1 MPRDPASLPTT
12 EAPRRLDAI
21 DLARGVMLVFMAGY
35 HGAWDLVFLGLAD
48 LPLLTH
54 WFWLTARTLIAGS
67 FLALVGVS
75 LVLATRSGIHWG
87 RFGRRLAV
95 IVLCAAIVSAATFF
109 AIPDSWIFFGIL
121 HSIAVCSV
129 LALPFLRLPL
139 PVLIVA
145 AAVVIALPA
154 VAAAPVFDTPG
165 LRWIGLVTV
174 GPDTFDFVPV
184 LPWFAWVL
192 AGIAVGR
199 LLARP
204 NGPAVP
210 LWLWR
215 ARSGPARLLGFAG
228 RHSLAV
234 YMLHQP
240 VLIALLAGVVLV
252 TGQGTLPGLAAVD
265 PRPAFV
271 QNCLSAC
278 TPNRAETWCTD
289 YCACLADAT
298 AAADLLDASI
308 EDTDAMTA
316 FQELGLACAA
326 APDGTANGAPDTNPD
341 AENSP

>member
-1 MPRDPASLPTT
+1 MPRDPASSPIT

-21 DLARGVMLVFMAGY
+21 DLARGIMLVFMAGY

-75 LVLATRSGIHWG
+75 LVLATRSGINWP
-87 RFGRRLAV
+87 RFGRRLGV
-95 IVLCAAIVSAATFF
+95 IVLCAAIVSVATYF
-109 AIPDSWIFFGIL
+109 AIPDNWIFFGIL

-139 PVLIVA
+139 PVLIA
-145 AAVVIALPA
+145 AAALVIALPEI
-154 VAAAPVFDTPG
+154 AASPLFDTPG

-174 GPDTFDFVPV
+174 GPETFDFVPV

-192 AGIAVGR
+192 AGIALGR
-199 LLARP
+199 LMVRP
-204 NGPAVP
+204 NGPALP

-215 ARSGPARLLGFAG
+215 ARSAPARLLRFAG
-228 RHSLAV
+228 RHSLIV

-240 VLIALLAGVVLV
+240 VLVALLAGVVLV
-252 TGQGTLPGLAAVD
+252 TGQGTIPGMAVAD
-265 PRPAFV
+265 PRPAFI
-271 QNCLSAC
+271 QNCLAAC
-278 TPNRAETWCTD
+278 TPDRVDNWCVD
-289 YCACLADAT
+289 YCGCLADAT
-298 AAADLLDASI
+298 AAADLLNAST
-308 EDTDAMTA
+308 EDTEAMTA

-326 APDGTANGAPDTNPD
+326 TANEAANDGTGGAEVTP
-341 AENSP
+341 